1 MKTLSYHHFIFLLA
15 GLLFASAVNAQI
27 AYMHGS
33 TYEERSHSLIDQML
47 QTQPVANGNIKYVS
61 PFYFA
66 RLWRDYE
73 KEKAIEK
80 LTEMYQYQLE
90 HVKAFY
96 NSGSDMDFFAHATM
110 HGYMLTKEKMPDS
123 LREKIKAF
131 MEIGKYTRDNGTLN
145 MKLMHQT
152 SGLLCAEEWPDF
164 YRCRRQNLCPAKRIS
179 A

>member
-110 HGYMLTKEKMPDS
+110 HGYMLTKKKCRIRCEKRLKP
-123 LREKIKAF
+123 LWK
-131 MEIGKYTRDNGTLN
+131 
-145 MKLMHQT
+145 
-152 SGLLCAEEWPDF
+152 
-164 YRCRRQNLCPAKRIS
+164 
-179 A
+179 

>member
-90 HVKAFY
+90 HVKAF
-96 NSGSDMDFFAHATM
+96 
-110 HGYMLTKEKMPDS
+110 
-123 LREKIKAF
+123 
-131 MEIGKYTRDNGTLN
+131 
-145 MKLMHQT
+145 
-152 SGLLCAEEWPDF
+152 
-164 YRCRRQNLCPAKRIS
+164 
-179 A
+179 